1 MRAIRAW
8 SGRSGSTS
16 SRARTRPAR
25 HGAHSRVRRSVRGSP
40 QAQRRISSPG
50 CPGAL
55 ARLANFSTKPGRVIT
70 PFAMA
75 RARFF
80 ARDKLPPL
88 DMASITTSAQSS
100 IGMLH
105 PFSVWNFIRSLR
117 TSSGIPWIVFIS
129 PPNRPQRTAGGP
141 ASYPVKAASAPA
153 ERTGLPSGT
162 SDALYAATALPCEL
176 YAILDAEFTPIR
188 PAPRDTGDSGMVGAR
203 WQLDGGNGRF
213 RPRLVRTRGAL
224 LSVLGDAPFALLP
237 AGVGLPPAA
246 AQSNTP
252 PVSLHPP
259 SPRGRSLVG
268 GVGARQAPCAPIRQ
282 RGAAT
287 VALSRRLSC
296 SPPPRLILSLVLAY
310 QLRARVA

>member
-50 CPGAL
+50 CPG
-55 ARLANFSTKPGRVIT
+55 RWPGSPISRRN
-70 PFAMA
+70 PDGLSRPSQW
-75 RARFF
+75 RAHVLF

-100 IGMLH
+100 IGMLP

-141 ASYPVKAASAPA
+141 ASSLPR
-153 ERTGLPSGT
+153 EGGQRTSGANGLPSGA
-162 SDALYAATALPCEL
+162 SDALYAATAVS
-176 YAILDAEFTPIR
+176 IR
-188 PAPRDTGDSGMVGAR
+188 S
-203 WQLDGGNGRF
+203 
-213 RPRLVRTRGAL
+213 
-224 LSVLGDAPFALLP
+224 
-237 AGVGLPPAA
+237 
-246 AQSNTP
+246 
-252 PVSLHPP
+252 
-259 SPRGRSLVG
+259 
-268 GVGARQAPCAPIRQ
+268 
-282 RGAAT
+282 
-287 VALSRRLSC
+287 
-296 SPPPRLILSLVLAY
+296 
-310 QLRARVA
+310 